1 MQTMTRPSSPI
12 RETDTEARSIAC
24 GLMRAAR
31 FAALAVIHP
40 ETGAPHVTRVG
51 FGLAPSRHPVTL
63 VSDLSLHTRA
73 LRARPDAA
81 LLVGEPGPR
90 GDPLTHPR
98 LTLSVHARFV
108 MRDDP
113 DHPRSAPPGLPI
125 IQGGL
130 YVDFSDFS
138 FVRFDLQGGAL
149 NAGFGKAFPTCSR
162 GLYVT

>member
-12 RETDTEARSIAC
+12 RETDNEARSIAC

-51 FGLAPSRHPVTL
+51 FGLAPSGHPVTL

-113 DHPRSAPPGLPI
+113 DHPALRAAWLADHPKA
-125 IQGGL
+125 GL

-149 NAGFGKAFPTCSR
+149 NAGFGKAFQLVPEDFM
-162 GLYVT
+162 